1 MGFMEWAAIHWLDF
15 LQSVGI
21 LSGLLFTAYNIRAD
35 ARERKIQ
42 SVFALTEA
50 HRDIW
55 SKVYEHPN
63 LAQVLRSEG
72 ESAAG
77 NVSNEEELFVHMLI
91 LHLSA
96 SHLARKFGMY
106 LQEEGLRLDIKQF
119 FSLPVPKT
127 VWEKSKVYQDRDFVE
142 FVESCLHR

>member
-1 MGFMEWAAIHWLDF
+1 MEWATLHWLDL

-21 LSGLLFTAYNIRAD
+21 LAGLLFTGYNIRAD
-35 ARERKIQ
+35 SRERKIQ

-63 LAQVLRSEG
+63 LARVLHPHA
-72 ESAAG
+72 ESATL

-96 SHLARKFGMY
+96 SYLARKLGMY

-119 FSLPVPKT
+119 FSLPVPNA
-127 VWEKSKVYQDRDFVE
+127 VWEKSKLYQDRDFVE
-142 FVESCLHR
+142 FVKSCM